1 MFRLAVLLW
10 VVVGTVLAGV
20 AMTVIVATPA
30 LLDQGAKLIPI
41 FCGAGF
47 VLAMPVAYIIARR
60 IAAATAAKA

>member
-10 VVVGTVLAGV
+10 VIVGTVLAGV

-30 LLDQGAKLIPI
+30 LLDQGARLIPI

-47 VLAMPVAYIIARR
+47 VLAMPVAYVIARR
-60 IAAATAAKA
+60 LAAATGARA